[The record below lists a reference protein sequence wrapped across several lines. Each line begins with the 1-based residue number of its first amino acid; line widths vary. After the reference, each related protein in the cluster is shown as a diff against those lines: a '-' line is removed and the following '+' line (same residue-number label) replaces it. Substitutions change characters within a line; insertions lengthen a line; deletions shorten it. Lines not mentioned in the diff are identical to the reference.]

1 MTALRLMTV
10 VLAILFSSVGITIAA
25 DTPAPS
31 EVEKAIQAYAAK
43 LEADA
48 FAAAGK
54 TAKARAADILR
65 HPGTPVL
72 GNANGDIT
80 IVTFFD
86 YQCPFCKANE
96 PRILQLLKDD
106 PKVRFV
112 TKDFPILGPASIVAA
127 KAALASV
134 RQGKHEALH
143 NAMMAYR
150 GKLDDGIIFTLAES
164 AGLDVARLKADM
176 TAPEI
181 ADQLLANMNLARA
194 LKISVVPGYIVEDKV
209 LSGLS
214 NKTETAK
221 INFADEVAQARAR
234 KAQAP

>member
-1 MTALRLMTV
+1 MVATRILALTLAF
-10 VLAILFSSVGITIAA
+10 VLAGVSWVGAA
-25 DTPAPS
+25 DTPAPT
-31 EVEKAIQAYAAK
+31 EIEKAIQDYAAK
-43 LEADA
+43 LEADQ

-54 TAKARAADILR
+54 TAQARAADILR

-72 GNANGDIT
+72 GSTEGDIT

-112 TKDFPILGPASIVAA
+112 VKDFPILGPASIIAA

-134 RQGKHEALH
+134 RQGKHAAYHTAL
-143 NAMMAYR
+143 MAYR
-150 GKLDDGIIFTLAES
+150 GKLDDTIIFTLAQNV
-164 AGLDVARLKADM
+164 GLDVTRLKADM
-176 TAPEI
+176 NAPEI
-181 ADQLLANMNLARA
+181 ADQLINNMNLARA
-194 LKISVVPGYIVEDKV
+194 LKVSVVPGYIVEDKV

-221 INFADEVAQARAR
+221 INFTEEVRQARAR
-234 KAQAP
+234 KARAP